1 MANKTIEQKK
11 KDFRDFLENSGLL
24 EQITK
29 SFVVLYE
36 EIDRPVNPLE
46 FIKRNLVDPEEEI
59 IDNKKK
65 EYLAIQN
72 ENLILQN
79 EIKDL
84 KKKLRDLNKESDED
98 D

>member
-11 KDFRDFLENSGLL
+11 KDFRDFLENSGVL

-29 SFVVLYE
+29 SFVALYE

-46 FIKRNLVDPEEEI
+46 FIRRNLVDPEEEI

-72 ENLILQN
+72 ENFKLQN

-84 KKKLRDLNKESDED
+84 KKKLRDLSKESDED